1 MAELVGIVLRDA
13 VFIVILAWITEK
25 LKLEPFVKLVVCC
38 AGPLLL
44 SPLFAY
50 LAGYGSNSRVLLELI
65 MGALVVAVSLLRIHL
80 KSRKPA

>member
-1 MAELVGIVLRDA
+1 MAELVGIFLRNV

-38 AGPLLL
+38 AGLLLL

-50 LAGYGSNSRVLLELI
+50 LAGYGGDGRVLLELVI
-65 MGALVVAVSLLRIHL
+65 GALVVAVFLLRIYF

>member
-1 MAELVGIVLRDA
+1 MAELVGIVLRDV

-38 AGPLLL
+38 AGPLLF
-44 SPLFAY
+44 SPSFAY
-50 LAGYGSNSRVLLELI
+50 LAGYGSDGRVLLELI
-65 MGALVVAVSLLRIHL
+65 IGALVVAVFLLRIYL

>member
-50 LAGYGSNSRVLLELI
+50 LAEYGSNSRVLLELI
-65 MGALVVAVSLLRIHL
+65 MGALVVAVSLLRIYL